1 MAEHTVHGLESETEG
16 PIRYASD
23 GLMAEL
29 GRVLAEE
36 GIISSQ
42 ALSDYLSRSSL
53 TGEPLDRLLLKERV
67 VTEEEI
73 LQRLAVLTGI
83 SFRSLSEYRPDSAL
97 VNRVPARAALKYR
110 VLPVAADATSMTLAV
125 GQVPTRETADSL
137 RLLLGVP
144 IRFILCSEAEL
155 VRSIKHFYGL
165 GAEALDGM
173 IRTAVAPEVQET
185 DLSEDGTDPGVL
197 RFVNQLIAEA
207 IRMEATDVHI
217 EPFENKLR
225 VRYRVDG
232 VLQNIPVP
240 QGVEKVQKAIVSAIK
255 ILAQLNIAERRKPHD
270 GRIKVRLGEE
280 EFDLRVSI
288 LPTRF
293 GETVD
298 LRILNRKS
306 MFIDLEHLGL
316 KPSQMPIVESLAAL
330 PHGIILITGPTGSGK
345 TTTLYALL
353 SRLNKEG
360 VKIITAEDPIE
371 YQMEGIS
378 QIQTHP
384 EIGLT
389 FSTILRSILRHNPD
403 IILVGEIRDRETAQ
417 IAVQAALTGHLVF
430 STLHT
435 NDAPSAIVRLVDMGI
450 EPYLVSSC
458 LEGVLAQRLVRR
470 LCVACRTEQIPSSE
484 ILEEIRG
491 YYPDRV
497 DKAKFYRAGGCPVCN
512 FTGYKGRV
520 ALFEIMVMDDELRAM
535 VVRQESSAQIRKRAI
550 ENGLITLRQDGW
562 SSVLD
567 GVTTVEEVIR
577 VARRV
582 EAAFSGP
589 VLGARK

>member
-1 MAEHTVHGLESETEG
+1 MPVSDRQPGETDLG
-16 PIRYASD
+16 APIRYASE

-29 GRVLAEE
+29 GRMLVDE
-36 GIISSQ
+36 GILTPQ
-42 ALSDYLSRSSL
+42 ALSDYLSRASL
-53 TGEPLDRLLLKERV
+53 TGEPLDRLLLKDEV
-67 VTEEEI
+67 VSEPEI
-73 LQRLAVLTGI
+73 LQRLSTLTNI
-83 SFRSLSEYRPDSAL
+83 PFRALSEYRPEPVL
-97 VNRVPARAALKYR
+97 VKRLPARAALKYR
-110 VLPVAADATSMTLAV
+110 VLPVAADATSLTLAV
-125 GQVPTRETADSL
+125 GRVPPRETADSL
-137 RLLLGVP
+137 RLLLGLPV
-144 IRFILCSEAEL
+144 RFVLCSEAEL

-165 GAEALDGM
+165 GADALDGM
-173 IRTAVAPEVQET
+173 IQTAVAPEVQET
-185 DLSEDGTDPGVL
+185 DLSEEGTDPGVL

-225 VRYRVDG
+225 VRYRIDG

-270 GRIKVRLGEE
+270 GRIKVRLGDE

-316 KPSQMPIVESLAAL
+316 KPSQRPIVEALAAL

-403 IILVGEIRDRETAQ
+403 IILIGEIRDRETAQ

-470 LCVACRTEQIPSSE
+470 LCSACRAEQSPPPD
-484 ILEEIRG
+484 ILAEIRG
-491 YYPDRV
+491 YFPERV
-497 DKAKFYRAGGCPVCN
+497 ESARFYRAVGCPACN

-520 ALFEIMVMDDELRAM
+520 ALFEIMVMDDDIRAM

-550 ENGLITLRQDGW
+550 ENGLMTLRQDGW

-567 GVTTVEEVIR
+567 GVTTVEEVVR

-582 EAAFSGP
+582 ELLFHSP
-589 VLGARK
+589 PPTPEK